1 MYYYLVPL
9 LRKRPDKI
17 ILHVR
22 YSLPPHI
29 EILFFE
35 LNLRNRKWL
44 VCCSYNP
51 HKNLIKGHLRVL
63 TEGIQFYSKDYENI
77 LLMGD
82 YNAEITETNMSSFCE
97 IYHLTNIIKQPT
109 CFKNP
114 SNPSCI
120 DLFLTNNA
128 NCFQKSSVFETGLSD
143 FHKLIVTVMKSH
155 IPKQQPKIIKYRNY
169 KGFNET
175 KFRSELTNI
184 LDLNIHESRNIEF
197 FKNIFLKVLNKHAP
211 IKTKYLRANH
221 SPFVTK
227 ELSKAIMLRLKLR
240 NQYLKYKS
248 KEARARF
255 KIQRNLCVTLL
266 RKTKR
271 DYYENL
277 DLGNVDDSKKFWNTV
292 KPLFGTKVTTRNNIT
307 LIDNKKVVTSEI
319 ESAKIF
325 NKYFVDIVPKLGIK
339 PISTI
344 IKKYKNHPSI
354 IAYERSK

>member
-1 MYYYLVPL
+1 M
-9 LRKRPDKI
+9 
-17 ILHVR
+17 
-22 YSLPPHI
+22 
-29 EILFFE
+29 
-35 LNLRNRKWL
+35 
-44 VCCSYNP
+44 
-51 HKNLIKGHLRVL
+51 
-63 TEGIQFYSKDYENI
+63 
-77 LLMGD
+77 
-82 YNAEITETNMSSFCE
+82 
-97 IYHLTNIIKQPT
+97 
-109 CFKNP
+109 
-114 SNPSCI
+114 
-120 DLFLTNNA
+120 
-128 NCFQKSSVFETGLSD
+128 
-143 FHKLIVTVMKSH
+143 
-155 IPKQQPKIIKYRNY
+155 
-169 KGFNET
+169 
-175 KFRSELTNI
+175 
-184 LDLNIHESRNIEF
+184 
-197 FKNIFLKVLNKHAP
+197 
-211 IKTKYLRANH
+211 KYLRANH

-339 PISTI
+339 PVVYSRNNDLETETGNLFAI
-344 IKKYKNHPSI
+344 IKKYKNHFSM
-354 IAYERSK
+354 IAVEKYMKGLI